1 MTLEQHDHDALT
13 YVDGRVGRMRL
24 NRPKAIHALNLNM
37 VHAMTNALISWRD
50 DPRVEL
56 ILIDHAEGRG
66 FCAGGDVV
74 SIAKSAGGHGAAG
87 DAFFYQEYRMNHLMY
102 TYTKPGIVFMDG
114 ITMGGGVGITCPA
127 KYRIATERT
136 VFSMPETGIGLFPD
150 VGGGYFLSR
159 CPGHAGEWLALT
171 GEHVKGGDGLAIGWG
186 DHFLS
191 SARQADVWQ
200 ALGEQDFVDGQAV
213 RDWLR
218 LQVESAPPESDG
230 FAQAR
235 RLADGYFGGEGVS
248 DILHA
253 LEAAADDAWAL
264 GTAQALRKRSPL
276 MLHVVLD
283 QVRRAR
289 HLSLADDL
297 RMERTLVRHC
307 FFPAHLGRT
316 ATSSEVV
323 EGVRALVVDKDNA
336 PRWNPPAVEEVTPEM
351 VAGFFVAPWPRD
363 MHPLAHLR

>member
-1 MTLEQHDHDALT
+1 MILEQQEHDALT

-74 SIAKSAGGHGAAG
+74 SIAKSARGHGAAG

-150 VGGGYFLSR
+150 VGGGRYLSR
-159 CPGHAGEWLALT
+159 LPGRMAQYLGLT
-171 GEHVKGGDGLAIGWG
+171 GARLDGAECFAARLATHYIPSDRLEDVKEQICMHPEGVLAIL
-186 DHFLS
+186 DTAS
-191 SARQADVWQ
+191 
-200 ALGEQDFVDGQAV
+200 ET
-213 RDWLR
+213 
-218 LQVESAPPESDG
+218 PPEPKIFERLEDINRLFASD
-230 FAQAR
+230 
-235 RLADGYFGGEGVS
+235 RLEDVMQ
-248 DILHA
+248 A
-253 LEAAADDAWAL
+253 LEADKSEWAQKQHSIMK
-264 GTAQALRKRSPL
+264 TKSPL
-276 MLHVVLD
+276 SCKITLRLLMVSPHISD
-283 QVRRAR
+283 F
-289 HLSLADDL
+289 ADEMRLEFGIVHRLFRQHD
-297 RMERTLVRHC
+297 
-307 FFPAHLGRT
+307 FI
-316 ATSSEVV
+316 
-323 EGVRALVVDKDNA
+323 EGVRALLLDKDNA
-336 PRWNPPAVEEVTPEM
+336 PQWNPATPEG
-351 VAGFFVAPWPRD
+351 VTDALLNDIFR
-363 MHPLAHLR
+363 PLGSQREWRPIDLERH

>member
-74 SIAKSAGGHGAAG
+74 SIAKSARGHGAAG

-150 VGGGYFLSR
+150 VGGGRYLSR
-159 CPGHAGEWLALT
+159 LPGRLAQYLGLT
-171 GEHVKGGDGLAIGWG
+171 GARLDGAECFATRLATHYIPSDRLEDVKEQICMHPEGV
-186 DHFLS
+186 LS
-191 SARQADVWQ
+191 VLDAAS
-200 ALGEQDFVDGQAV
+200 ET
-213 RDWLR
+213 
-218 LQVESAPPESDG
+218 PPEPKIFERLDDINRLFASD
-230 FAQAR
+230 
-235 RLADGYFGGEGVS
+235 RLEDVMQ
-248 DILHA
+248 A
-253 LEAAADDAWAL
+253 LEADKSEWAQKQL
-264 GTAQALRKRSPL
+264 AIMKTKSPL
-276 MLHVVLD
+276 SCKITLRLLMVSPHISD
-283 QVRRAR
+283 F
-289 HLSLADDL
+289 ADEMRLEFGIVHRLFRQHD
-297 RMERTLVRHC
+297 
-307 FFPAHLGRT
+307 FI
-316 ATSSEVV
+316 
-323 EGVRALVVDKDNA
+323 EGVRALLLDKDNN
-336 PRWNPPAVEEVTPEM
+336 PQWNPATPEG
-351 VAGFFVAPWPRD
+351 VTDALLNDIFR
-363 MHPLAHLR
+363 PLGSQREWRPIDLERH